1 MHRTEWR
8 RSLID
13 TAVESRSWLTGLVLH
28 RVWRTCGRW
37 MGERKTRAIALAGDS
52 TMTSWEICTMSRA
65 MNYPQAT
72 GIRPKDGSTN
82 VCAVC
87 GRVEP
92 RWRHSRRGSKPATS
106 AWLPKQRA
114 PAINP
119 TRVPESLWLHGVALS
134 VAVLPMRLWLVVAQ
148 RPRGRCGPATGELSP
163 LPYSTS
169 SCWSRPCCC
178 GRPTAPQGRRCV

>member
-52 TMTSWEICTMSRA
+52 TMKSWEICTMSRA

-72 GIRPKDGSTN
+72 GIRPVFGLAGN
-82 VCAVC
+82 AVLL
-87 GRVEP
+87 RQAATTLQEA
-92 RWRHSRRGSKPATS
+92 RRLHRHR
-106 AWLPKQRA
+106 
-114 PAINP
+114 
-119 TRVPESLWLHGVALS
+119 VAL
-134 VAVLPMRLWLVVAQ
+134 AQ
-148 RPRGRCGPATGELSP
+148 AHGQAPP
-163 LPYSTS
+163 TS
-169 SCWSRPCCC
+169 SRLYDEFVYAAGSWARSWRVVLKAEVMQADDNP
-178 GRPTAPQGRRCV
+178 RFVVTSLMAPPPQMLYEDL